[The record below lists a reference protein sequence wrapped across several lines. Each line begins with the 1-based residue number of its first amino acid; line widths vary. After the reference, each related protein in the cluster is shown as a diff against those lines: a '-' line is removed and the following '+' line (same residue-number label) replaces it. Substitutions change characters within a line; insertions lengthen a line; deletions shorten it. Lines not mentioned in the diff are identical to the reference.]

1 MSEISIAAVVPT
13 IGRDSLRRAID
24 SILEQSHPVS
34 ELVVVNDSQA
44 QLSLVEDGAVKGVP
58 VVEVYTGGLTGE
70 ANARNVGIRS
80 ATASHIAYLDDDDI
94 WLPHHLKMAVRSLQ
108 GPAGPDVYSCS
119 AIVAHP
125 DEARIAPTV
134 RYTGHRPL
142 IDFFYGAWSWAGRRR
157 VNSALELGV
166 SKGTGPRVPHGLD
179 SHFQPGRVVVAATG
193 GRRPYGMAIKCP
205 WNDLVPRSLQDGF
218 LCHTRFPARLGP
230 STGIPPF
237 RSRPQVPGPHS
248 RAAARQSGRLGGMA
262 QADGCRRRS
271 VSPHPGG
278 KGRACA
284 RSHSS
289 SGSPPVG
296 RVAVID
302 LPRQP
307 GQPSA
312 VIPVSAG
319 EIPDLLR
326 ERRVSSR

>member
-13 IGRDSLRRAID
+13 IGRDSLRRAIG

-44 QLSLVEDGAVKGVP
+44 QVSLVEDGAVKGVP

-142 IDFFYGAWSWAGRRR
+142 IDFFYGTWSWAGRRR
-157 VNSALELGV
+157 GIQPSSWVFRRELGLEFPMDPTLTSSPDIWWLLQLAAAGHTVWQSSDPGTIWFEDPARTASYATPGFLLEWAHRLESLRSGAGRRFLVHTVGRRLARAGDTAGWHKLMDVVDDQFRLTPGEKAVRALE
-166 SKGTGPRVPHGLD
+166 
-179 SHFQPGRVVVAATG
+179 ATLLAV
-193 GRRPYGMAIKCP
+193 R
-205 WNDLVPRSLQDGF
+205 PRS
-218 LCHTRFPARLGP
+218 
-230 STGIPPF
+230 
-237 RSRPQVPGPHS
+237 
-248 RAAARQSGRLGGMA
+248 AASQ
-262 QADGCRRRS
+262 
-271 VSPHPGG
+271 
-278 KGRACA
+278 
-284 RSHSS
+284 
-289 SGSPPVG
+289 
-296 RVAVID
+296 
-302 LPRQP
+302 
-307 GQPSA
+307 
-312 VIPVSAG
+312 
-319 EIPDLLR
+319 
-326 ERRVSSR
+326 